1 MTGGLIQLI
10 FSGKQDLYLSINPEI
25 TFFKKI
31 YRRYVNFS
39 IEMKEILSEQMPQY
53 NNNLTF
59 IVNNLGDALHHC
71 YLEIELPKL
80 SFSDTYITNQLYI
93 EQKKLNI
100 NNITYNYNIWDNLY
114 NNLKG
119 FVNIE
124 INLYRILKQYLD
136 TENIS
141 ITLLTDE
148 VIKFNYLN
156 KINRDL
162 YINNIKNNIIEL
174 IDLSSYINNINN
186 SNKLITNL
194 LIYDNNFI
202 SRHTIINDIDNIYKN
217 MIKYLNYYHYKKN
230 YYYNELINKN
240 NDNQIEFNYVDYLG
254 HNFFEYF
261 YLEICG
267 QEITK
272 YSNDILHINQ
282 LHKIKEDNINNY
294 FNMIGHNTANN
305 IFNNLPKG
313 GNKILV
319 PLLFWFCKDP
329 GLVLPLISLQNNTI
343 SINVKINDLKKIIS
357 FQNFEKSFDNLI
369 NINIDFDF
377 ELKIIL
383 NKKLIYNKYS
393 INIEYKFIN
402 YICLYINNELLK
414 LKFNSLSEDDINYLL
429 KKYGTPYTEL
439 QIYKLLNPLVTNEQ
453 LILLN
458 LDNIILNY
466 LIDKNQWIYL
476 MSNINTMDI
485 NIANIIGSYYYF
497 IDYNIYYSLIKNPNI
512 KLIGEFIYFDD
523 IERTKFANSK
533 LEYIIETVD
542 EDIYDINNNQLMF
555 NCELGCNKP
564 CKELIWYIQPQ
575 IFKDGLSEYGQNI
588 NFLYDTFKYFNNE
601 IIDNQLLSFNQLDL
615 LVPNVNSNYYTY
627 LLSYKYLNNILPKG
641 LYYHSFCLY
650 PEETQPSGLLNLK
663 QIKSK
668 QYNLIFNKLFL
679 DEYYGSYLN
688 NNNEITTSIT
698 SKYLNMNKKNL
709 ILKFIYKSY
718 NILIIHNKVVK
729 LLFN

>member
-39 IEMKEILSEQMPQY
+39 IEMKEILPEQMPQY

-71 YLEIELPKL
+71 YLEIELPML
-80 SFSDTYITNQLYI
+80 SFSDMYITNQLYT
-93 EQKKLNI
+93 EQKKLDI
-100 NNITYNYNIWDNLY
+100 NNITYNYNHWNNLY

-119 FVNIE
+119 FIDIE
-124 INLYRILKQYLD
+124 INLYRTLKLYLD

-141 ITLLTDE
+141 ITLLSDE

-162 YINNIKNNIIEL
+162 YINNIKNNIINL
-174 IDLSSYINNINN
+174 IDISTYINNINN

-194 LIYDNNFI
+194 LIYNNNNFI
-202 SRHTIINDIDNIYKN
+202 SRQTIINDIDNIYKN

-230 YYYNELINKN
+230 YYHNELINKN
-240 NDNQIEFNYVDYLG
+240 NEYQIEFNFADYLG

-282 LHKIKEDNINNY
+282 LHSIKEDNIKNY
-294 FNMIGHNTANN
+294 FNMICHNTSNN

-329 GLVLPLISLQNNTI
+329 GSILPLIALQNNTI

-357 FQNFEKSFDNLI
+357 FQNFEKSFNDLI
-369 NINIDFDF
+369 NINIDY
-377 ELKIIL
+377 ESKIIL
-383 NKKLIYNKYS
+383 NNNLIYNNYD
-393 INIEYKFIN
+393 INIEYK
-402 YICLYINNELLK
+402 YIHYECLYINDELLK
-414 LKFNSLSEDDINYLL
+414 LKFNSLNKNNINFLL
-429 KKYGTPYTEL
+429 EKFGTPYTKL
-439 QIYKLLNPLVTNEQ
+439 QIYKLLNPALTNEQ
-453 LILLN
+453 LVLLN
-458 LDNIILNY
+458 LDNITLNY

-476 MSNINTMDI
+476 MTNINTIDI
-485 NIANIIGSYYYF
+485 NIATIIGSYYYF
-497 IDYNIYYSLIKNPNI
+497 IDYNIYYSLINNPNI

-523 IERTKFANSK
+523 IERTKFASSK
-533 LEYIIETVD
+533 LEYIIETNE
-542 EDIYDINNNQLMF
+542 EDIYNINNKQLMF
-555 NCELGCNKP
+555 NCELGFNKP

-588 NFLYDTFKYFNNE
+588 NFLYDTLKYFNNE
-601 IIDNQLLSFNQLDL
+601 LIDNQLLSFNQLEL

-650 PEETQPSGLLNLK
+650 PEETQPSGLINLK

-668 QYNLIFNKLFL
+668 QYNIIFNKLFL
-679 DEYYGSYLN
+679 DEYYGTYLN
-688 NNNEITTSIT
+688 ENDEITSSTT
-698 SKYLNMNKKNL
+698 SKYLNINNKNL
-709 ILKFIYKSY
+709 FLKFIYKSY
-718 NILIIHNKVVK
+718 NIFIIHNKVVK
-729 LLFN
+729 LLF